1 MTAEPNKKTETSIE
15 TDALREDV
23 QKLQN
28 DLKELFHSVGEQS
41 REKLHDTKQKLTTAL
56 KSLQGKV
63 VEKSGEVYDSLRVH
77 SEDAVKV
84 SRQKIQERPITA
96 VLIAFAAGIIVDR
109 LIRRR

>member
-1 MTAEPNKKTETSIE
+1 MTAEPNKKTDTAIE
-15 TDALREDV
+15 TDAIREDI

-28 DLKELFHSVGEQS
+28 DLKDLFHSVGEQS
-41 REKLHDTKQKLTTAL
+41 KEKLYESKQKLVAAM

-63 VEKSGEVYDSLRVH
+63 VEKSGEVYDSLREH
-77 SEDAVKV
+77 SQDAVKV